1 MEHISENEEDND
13 NLSVDSIPINNDQLN
28 SQKDSLLQE
37 LELIKKNIAENNRV
51 RFYMERELNDIV
63 QARDEKLRE
72 NEELIIHN
80 ESLVQDIWRNQ
91 SDLIKIQNEKQNS
104 ISVSETPL
112 NPLSSPSRQ
121 KLARGSS
128 FNTSSRINSSETNER
143 IRAAN
148 DVVAQFV
155 GEDDQVSN
163 ASSSNVDPSGNN
175 PVDASGNSVDASGNP
190 VTPQNDNQIVNNET
204 TYKKYTY
211 QEIEERI
218 QKNYFEDNQKY
229 SSALDIVATYL
240 KGQKL
245 IYMESKT
252 YCENKLYK
260 LMLPAIFLS
269 AVATVIATIMND
281 YFWGPYLIASL
292 NGIISFLLA
301 VVNYLKLDATAEA
314 HKSSSHQYDKLQTSM
329 EFLSGT
335 TLLFYKDRETIQ
347 KKLDDVEKKI
357 GEIKEGNQFIVPKDI
372 RTMYP
377 ITYNTNVFLI
387 IKKIEDIKKRK
398 INNITDL
405 KNQKNYLVAVS
416 KMKKNKNK
424 NTSLKNVEKEIDKL
438 NECCRNEINNLLDL
452 KSAYSIIDE
461 MFAKEMENA
470 ELKKKLRCRAIF
482 CCGFG
487 MNEKI
492 INPKELS
499 TFVEDVMDPYGRR
512 DKKVI
517 EEEKKKKEL
526 ENKQEQEKKKLENKI
541 IKEDEKFKKVWTE
554 IKKTKTLLKDNIE
567 LTEEIYNKMEKG
579 QLEHKENNEILTLKK
594 FPMFVKLLG
603 LEKKELDINGIK
615 LMIDEIQDNDSDKGD
630 KASVNNSDSEHEFM
644 DLEVQGVCINK
655 NNNNN
660 NNNALVVKNVE
671 TSTAL
676 VVKK

>member
-1 MEHISENEEDND
+1 MEHISETEEDND
-13 NLSVDSIPINNDQLN
+13 NPGVNSILINNQLN
-28 SQKDSLLQE
+28 SKKDRLLQE
-37 LELIKKNIAENNRV
+37 LELIKRDIDENNRV
-51 RFYMERELNDIV
+51 QFYMENELNNII
-63 QARDEKLRE
+63 QARDRQLRK
-72 NEELIIHN
+72 NEELINRNELLEQNIH
-80 ESLVQDIWRNQ
+80 
-91 SDLIKIQNEKQNS
+91 DLIKLQNEQQNS
-104 ISVSETPL
+104 VDEFSS
-112 NPLSSPSRQ
+112 NSLSPSSRQ
-121 KLARGSS
+121 KLTRCSS
-128 FNTSSRINSSETNER
+128 FNTSSRIISSETNER
-143 IRAAN
+143 IRSAN
-148 DVVAQFV
+148 AIAAQFV
-155 GEDDQVSN
+155 EEDDQVSN
-163 ASSSNVDPSGNN
+163 ASSSNVDLSGNL
-175 PVDASGNSVDASGNP
+175 VDTSRNKVDISKLPNTSQG
-190 VTPQNDNQIVNNET
+190 DIKIVNNEQN

-211 QEIEERI
+211 KVIEERI

-281 YFWGPYLIASL
+281 YFWGPYLIAGL

-329 EFLSGT
+329 EFLSGK
-335 TLLFYKDRETIQ
+335 TLLFYKDSETIQ

-377 ITYNTNVFLI
+377 IIYNTNVFLI

-416 KMKKNKNK
+416 KIKKNKNK
-424 NTSLKNVEKEIDKL
+424 NTSLKNLEKEIDKL

-470 ELKKKLRCRAIF
+470 EINKKMRFKKLF
-482 CCGFG
+482 CCVFG
-487 MNEKI
+487 KEKI
-492 INPKELS
+492 TDPKKLS
-499 TFVEDVMDPYGRR
+499 TFVEDVMDPYGRQ
-512 DKKVI
+512 DKKM
-517 EEEKKKKEL
+517 EDARKEKKEL
-526 ENKQEQEKKKLENKI
+526 EAKQAKEKKKIENKI
-541 IKEDEKFKKVWTE
+541 IKEDEQFKKVWSE
-554 IKKTKTLLKDNIE
+554 IKKTRTLLNDNIE

-579 QLEHKENNEILTLKK
+579 QPDYKENKENNEILTLKK

-615 LMIDEIQDNDSDKGD
+615 LTIDEIQDNKSVNGD
-630 KASVNNSDSEHEFM
+630 KTSVINSDSEHEFM
-644 DLEVQGVCINK
+644 DLEVQGICITPTGKK

-660 NNNALVVKNVE
+660 DLVE
-671 TSTAL
+671 TIT
-676 VVKK
+676 V

>member
-1 MEHISENEEDND
+1 MEHISETEEDND
-13 NLSVDSIPINNDQLN
+13 NLSVISNQIINNNLN
-28 SQKDSLLQE
+28 SEKDMLLQE
-37 LELIKKNIAENNRV
+37 LELIKKTITENNRV
-51 RFYMERELNDIV
+51 RFYMENELNEITRV
-63 QARDEKLRE
+63 RDEKLRE
-72 NEELIIHN
+72 TEQLINHN
-80 ESLVQDIWRNQ
+80 ESIVQNIWKNQ
-91 SDLIKIQNEKQNS
+91 EDLLRIQNEKKNS
-104 ISVSETPL
+104 ISTSVSETPL
-112 NPLSSPSRQ
+112 SPPLAR

-128 FNTSSRINSSETNER
+128 FNTSRISSSETNER

-148 DVVAQFV
+148 AAAFQFV
-155 GEDDQVSN
+155 GDDDQVSN
-163 ASSSNVDPSGNN
+163 SSISNVDPSGNN
-175 PVDASGNSVDASGNP
+175 PVDASGNPVDASGNP
-190 VTPQNDNQIVNNET
+190 ITSQSVIQIVNNET

-211 QEIEERI
+211 QEIEEKI

-260 LMLPAIFLS
+260 LMLPSIFLS

-292 NGIISFLLA
+292 NGVISFLLA

-357 GEIKEGNQFIVPKDI
+357 GEIKEGNQFIIPKDI

-470 ELKKKLRCRAIF
+470 EFKKNLRCRTIF

-492 INPKELS
+492 INPKEIS
-499 TFVEDVMDPYGRR
+499 TFVEDVMDPYGRQDR
-512 DKKVI
+512 LQKT
-517 EEEKKKKEL
+517 EEATY
-526 ENKQEQEKKKLENKI
+526 KKL
-541 IKEDEKFKKVWTE
+541 DDTFFKKLLNE
-554 IKKTKTLLKDNIE
+554 FQANSKLLKDNINY
-567 LTEEIYNKMEKG
+567 TKNIYDRMERGAAVKD
-579 QLEHKENNEILTLKK
+579 KPITLKK
-594 FPMFVKLLG
+594 QAHIVKLFGSPYMENNLSV
-603 LEKKELDINGIK
+603 EIDDFERDN
-615 LMIDEIQDNDSDKGD
+615 DEIKSIR
-630 KASVNNSDSEHEFM
+630 SDSSNSLM
-644 DLEVQGVCINK
+644 DIDVVCIQTHNS
-655 NNNNN
+655 
-660 NNNALVVKNVE
+660 L
-671 TSTAL
+671 
-676 VVKK
+676 

>member
-1 MEHISENEEDND
+1 MEHISETEEDND
-13 NLSVDSIPINNDQLN
+13 NLSVNSIPINNDNLN
-28 SQKDSLLQE
+28 SEKDSLLQE
-37 LELIKKNIAENNRV
+37 LEFIKKTIAENNRV
-51 RFYMERELNDIV
+51 RFYMENELNNIV

-72 NEELIIHN
+72 NEELILHN

-104 ISVSETPL
+104 ISTSVSETPL
-112 NPLSSPSRQ
+112 SPPSSR

-128 FNTSSRINSSETNER
+128 FNTSRISSSETNER

-148 DVVAQFV
+148 AAAAQFA

-163 ASSSNVDPSGNN
+163 ASSSNVDPSGN
-175 PVDASGNSVDASGNP
+175 PVDASGNPVDASGNP
-190 VTPQNDNQIVNNET
+190 VTPQNDNQIVNDEKN

-487 MNEKI
+487 MSEKI

-512 DKKVI
+512 DKKVE

-526 ENKQEQEKKKLENKI
+526 ENKQEREKKELENKL

-579 QLEHKENNEILTLKK
+579 QLENIDKKHDDEILTLKK

-615 LMIDEIQDNDSDKGD
+615 LMIDEIQENESDKGD

-644 DLEVQGVCINK
+644 DLEVQGICM
-655 NNNNN
+655 NN

-676 VVKK
+676 VVKNNSL

>member
-13 NLSVDSIPINNDQLN
+13 NLSLNSIPINNELN
-28 SQKDSLLQE
+28 SQKDSLLEE
-37 LELIKKNIAENNRV
+37 LELIKRNIAENNRV
-51 RFYMERELNDIV
+51 RFYMENELNDIT
-63 QARDEKLRE
+63 QARDRQLRE
-72 NEELIIHN
+72 NEELIIQN

-91 SDLIKIQNEKQNS
+91 SDLIRLQNEKQNS
-104 ISVSETPL
+104 ITTSVSETPL
-112 NPLSSPSRQ
+112 SPPPRQ
-121 KLARGSS
+121 KLTRGSS
-128 FNTSSRINSSETNER
+128 FNTSSRISSSETNER

-148 DVVAQFV
+148 AVAAQFT

-163 ASSSNVDPSGNN
+163 ASSSNVDPSGN
-175 PVDASGNSVDASGNP
+175 PVDASGNPVDASGNP
-190 VTPQNDNQIVNNET
+190 VTPQNDNQIVNDEKN

-281 YFWGPYLIASL
+281 YSWGPYLIASL

-512 DKKVI
+512 DKKVE
-517 EEEKKKKEL
+517 EEEKKKKEI
-526 ENKQEQEKKKLENKI
+526 ENKQEQEKKKLENKL

-615 LMIDEIQDNDSDKGD
+615 LMIDEIQENESDKGD

-644 DLEVQGVCINK
+644 DLEVQGVCM
-655 NNNNN
+655 N

>member
-1 MEHISENEEDND
+1 MEHISETEEDND
-13 NLSVDSIPINNDQLN
+13 NLSLNSNPKHDDLN
-28 SQKDSLLQE
+28 SQKEILLQE
-37 LELIKKNIAENNRV
+37 LESIKRNIAENNRV
-51 RFYMERELNDIV
+51 RFYMENELNEINK
-63 QARDEKLRE
+63 ARDEKLRE

-104 ISVSETPL
+104 IGVTETPL
-112 NPLSSPSRQ
+112 SPPSSR

-128 FNTSSRINSSETNER
+128 FNTSRISSSETNER

-148 DVVAQFV
+148 AAAAQFA

-163 ASSSNVDPSGNN
+163 ASSSNVDPSGNPVDVSGN
-175 PVDASGNSVDASGNP
+175 PVDASGNPITSESAI
-190 VTPQNDNQIVNNET
+190 QIVNDEKN

-347 KKLDDVEKKI
+347 QKLDDVEKKI

-492 INPKELS
+492 INPKEIS

-526 ENKQEQEKKKLENKI
+526 ENKQEREKKELENKL

-579 QLEHKENNEILTLKK
+579 QLEHKENNENNEILTLKK

-630 KASVNNSDSEHEFM
+630 KVSVNNSDSEHEFM
-644 DLEVQGVCINK
+644 DLEVQGICINK
-655 NNNNN
+655 N

-676 VVKK
+676 VVKNNSL

>member
-1 MEHISENEEDND
+1 MEHISETEEDND
-13 NLSVDSIPINNDQLN
+13 NLSVNSIPINNDNLN
-28 SQKDSLLQE
+28 SEKDNLLQE
-37 LELIKKNIAENNRV
+37 LEFIKKTIAENNRV
-51 RFYMERELNDIV
+51 RFYMENELNEINK
-63 QARDEKLRE
+63 ARDEKLRE

-104 ISVSETPL
+104 IGVTETPL
-112 NPLSSPSRQ
+112 SPPSSR

-128 FNTSSRINSSETNER
+128 FNTSRISSSETNER

-148 DVVAQFV
+148 AAAAQFA

-163 ASSSNVDPSGNN
+163 ASSSNVDPSGNPVDVSGN
-175 PVDASGNSVDASGNP
+175 PVDASGNPITSESAI
-190 VTPQNDNQIVNNET
+190 QIVNDEKN

-211 QEIEERI
+211 QEIEEKI

-347 KKLDDVEKKI
+347 QKLDDVEKKI

-487 MNEKI
+487 MSEKI

-512 DKKVI
+512 DKKVE

-526 ENKQEQEKKKLENKI
+526 ENKQEREKKELENKL

-579 QLEHKENNEILTLKK
+579 QLEHKENNENNEILTLKK

-630 KASVNNSDSEHEFM
+630 KVSVNNSDSEHEFM
-644 DLEVQGVCINK
+644 DLEVQGICINK
-655 NNNNN
+655 N

-676 VVKK
+676 VVKNNSL